1 MQLTIRLRSTVWRGS
16 ERLDPIEKAIR
27 SALEKGNADDRAF
40 REKVYRSAFAALDR
54 ALDGNPNIPEDAAAK
69 RRKDL
74 QAKIAEI
81 ETEFIPAV
89 PSVDSPASPQAAPP
103 PVAAPAAPAAERA
116 PGAAPSI
123 ELDSPGREPTA
134 PSIAPDS
141 RRGDPVVDVP
151 PATRSA
157 ARVEPSLDVRPQPA
171 AGRREPS
178 LDMRA
183 EPPSSRR
190 VEPQLAGDPAPTAA
204 EPPAG
209 RAVPESFF
217 PDVAD
222 FDAAGTPA
230 SGPETASVEVS
241 AAEGPNVATERRRP
255 IAGIFLGVTLLALA
269 GIGIWWGI
277 STGLIK
283 IPGPPDTDVIEEVPV
298 PDEEFTPGEEEEPQ
312 KPGEADAERD
322 WITIFS
328 PSDPS
333 TMNAPGDAKAETM
346 NDDAGAFVR
355 IRSGASGSAVVFDVP
370 RGVLEQISGK
380 HAEFNVVARSEEGKE
395 TQFAVEC
402 NFGELGDCGRKRYLA
417 SYQKGDFLFA
427 IDLQAKAPGAEGT
440 IAITS
445 DVDNS
450 GKALDVFEIR
460 VSVSE

>member
-1 MQLTIRLRSTVWRGS
+1 
-16 ERLDPIEKAIR
+16 LDPIEKAIR
-27 SALEKGNADDRAF
+27 GALEKGNADDRAF

-54 ALDGNPNIPEDAAAK
+54 ALDGNPNIPDDVAAK

-89 PSVDSPASPQAAPP
+89 PSVDMPVASEAAPRPVP
-103 PVAAPAAPAAERA
+103 PPIAPAAERA
-116 PGAAPSI
+116 AGAAPSV
-123 ELDSPGREPTA
+123 ELDGQGRA
-134 PSIAPDS
+134 PAAPPVAPDA
-141 RRGDPVVDVP
+141 RRTDPAANA
-151 PATRSA
+151 PAADRFA
-157 ARVEPSLDVRPQPA
+157 PRVEPSLDVRPQPS
-171 AGRREPS
+171 AGRLEPS
-178 LDMRA
+178 LDLSA
-183 EPPSSRR
+183 QPQAAGR
-190 VEPQLAGDPAPTAA
+190 VEPQLAGDPAPKPGERAS
-204 EPPAG
+204 G

-222 FDAAGTPA
+222 FEAAGTPV
-230 SGPETASVEVS
+230 SGPEAEGAEVS
-241 AAEGPNVATERRRP
+241 AADGPNVATERRRP
-255 IAGIFLGVTLLALA
+255 LAGIFLGVTLLALA
-269 GIGIWWGI
+269 GIGIWWSI

-283 IPGPPDTDVIEEVPV
+283 IPGPPDTDVVETVP
-298 PDEEFTPGEEEEPQ
+298 PDEEEFTPGEEEAPQ
-312 KPGEADAERD
+312 KPGEADAERE
-322 WITIFS
+322 WITIFT
-328 PSDPS
+328 PNDPS

-346 NDDAGAFVR
+346 SDDTGAFVR

-370 RGVLEQISGK
+370 RSVLEQVSGK
-380 HAEFNVVARSEEGKE
+380 HAEFDVVARSEEGKE
-395 TQFAVEC
+395 TQFAAEC

-427 IDLQAKAPGAEGT
+427 IDLPAKAPGAEGT